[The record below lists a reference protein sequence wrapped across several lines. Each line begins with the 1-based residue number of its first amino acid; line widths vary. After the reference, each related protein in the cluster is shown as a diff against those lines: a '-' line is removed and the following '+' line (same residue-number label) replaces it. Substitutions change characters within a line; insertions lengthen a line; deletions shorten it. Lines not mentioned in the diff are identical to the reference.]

1 MKRDLLIL
9 IKEASDTLP
18 DLPNLDQYLKEVSND
33 LLNAASTLTKVRSRI
48 DTDIHQHLDK
58 AQVLVKVDMGH
69 IHTFTEVET
78 YASAFTA
85 CPRWFERPA

>member
-33 LLNAASTLTKVRSRI
+33 LLNAASTLTTVRSRI

-58 AQVLVKVDMGH
+58 AQVLVKVDMWL
-69 IHTFTEVET
+69 TFTSFTGWIT
-78 YASAFTA
+78 YASSFTDSA
-85 CPRWFERPA
+85 SMV

>member
-33 LLNAASTLTKVRSRI
+33 LLNAASTWL
-48 DTDIHQHLDK
+48 
-58 AQVLVKVDMGH
+58 
-69 IHTFTEVET
+69 
-78 YASAFTA
+78 
-85 CPRWFERPA
+85 